1 MGRHDVFWAWL
12 YACNQL
18 KYYQFLSQLP
28 IRKIVAHIG
37 HIQPA
42 QFKCLFMSGRPT
54 KALKGTFTRKFP
66 SKFPWKYVHFLG
78 DFLEVHISY
87 EISTEMLHMHF
98 KQTSAHFLWS
108 CAGTI
113 SDLLHSLIVYQSAY
127 GRFSVSKLGG
137 KCQIWHLPK
146 WLGTWQKEI
155 GNSKLFTKIGSA
167 PFIIIFLKVSGGGP
181 PGPPCRRGKCP
192 PYSSVK
198 HDFNTRIEI
207 NSRMIQLLTGI
218 EITKMKKS
226 WEEVLGNFPVK
237 WILPGKLS
245 RKFHRKFP
253 SEFPRNLQGNMHFKQ
268 TSAHFLWSFLGN
280 RQIS

>member
-1 MGRHDVFWAWL
+1 MDVLVSLNW
-12 YACNQL
+12 
-18 KYYQFLSQLP
+18 
-28 IRKIVAHIG
+28 VAN
-37 HIQPA
+37 A
-42 QFKCLFMSGRPT
+42 KF
-54 KALKGTFTRKFP
+54 GTCQNGLAP
-66 SKFPWKYVHFLG
+66 
-78 DFLEVHISY
+78 
-87 EISTEMLHMHF
+87 
-98 KQTSAHFLWS
+98 
-108 CAGTI
+108 
-113 SDLLHSLIVYQSAY
+113 
-127 GRFSVSKLGG
+127 G
-137 KCQIWHLPK
+137 KKKMAP
-146 WLGTWQKEI
+146 

-268 TSAHFLWSFLGN
+268 TSAHFL
-280 RQIS
+280 